1 MLILLIPLI
10 LPFDS
15 ANIAMAG
22 CLDVALPIVWQCIFT
37 FVAFWIVFVIP
48 FSISYYEAQRSYD
61 ACWKG
66 FLRQC
71 LCGLGF
77 TIPVVVIFT
86 IAIVVGY
93 FLIGFADID
102 IISYSNSDFSNSLQ
116 AATLAVAT
124 CAGNV
129 KKNYFNTTTVQS
141 Y

>member
-22 CLDVALPIVWQCIFT
+22 CLDVALPIVWQVIFS
-37 FVAFWIVFVIP
+37 FVAFWIIFVIP
-48 FSISYYEAQRSYD
+48 FSISYYEAQRTYD
-61 ACWKG
+61 VCWKG
-66 FLRQC
+66 FFRQC

-86 IAIVVGY
+86 IAIVIGY
-93 FLIGFADID
+93 IFLGFADID
-102 IISYSNSDFSNSLQ
+102 IISYSNSDFSNSVQ

-129 KKNYFNTTTVQS
+129 KKKQI
-141 Y
+141 